1 MNIDR
6 ISIYLVR
13 TLQVTSTDMLLQVP
27 RGVKVDSIKMAFSPT
42 LLAKKNNTCEVVIYK
57 IASELRTIAVS
68 HRCLW
73 AIAVPMPPFI
83 CHMQNSETTD
93 FSNFSFDR

>member
-42 LLAKKNNTCEVVIYK
+42 LLANKHNTCEVVIYK
-57 IASELRTIAVS
+57 MASELLTNAIRQG
-68 HRCLW
+68 CLLL
-73 AIAVPMPPFI
+73 IL
-83 CHMQNSETTD
+83 
-93 FSNFSFDR
+93 SNDTV